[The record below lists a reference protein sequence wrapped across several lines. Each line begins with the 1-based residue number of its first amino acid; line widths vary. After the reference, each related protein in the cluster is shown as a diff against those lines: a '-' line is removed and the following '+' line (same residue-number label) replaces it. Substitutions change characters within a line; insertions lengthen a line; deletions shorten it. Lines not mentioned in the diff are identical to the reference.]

1 MSYDR
6 IWVSRRLADITA
18 DAIWLLMNEPQTPQ
32 GKMNLEAIRDNAGGL
47 RRELGLYAEPEP
59 PEGPTQTEM
68 ERVKALGRELRWLLE
83 LE

>member
-1 MSYDR
+1 MSYNR

-18 DAIWLLMNEPQTPQ
+18 DAIWLLANEPQTPQ
-32 GKMNLEAIRDNAGGL
+32 GKMNLEAIRDNAHNLAYEL
-47 RRELGLYAEPEP
+47 RLHPGQET